1 MQDRVGQD
9 RKDREQPS
17 GSEGSPARSFPLG
30 FANDASSMLAI
41 LLGGTAVLGAVIGWT
56 LTSRSE
62 PDPPV
67 IAMVPQQQ
75 VSEAIPTLTPES
87 QRLAQSDSRQC
98 RNPIAFITVAT
109 PGNPAGGT
117 VTFRTSKYRSPPFH
131 VTDRPQRIALLN
143 PLPDSGGLD
152 PLSADGDAKGLLVSL
167 YPTARMEPVN
177 GTATVT
183 VRWPARP
190 PCK

>member
-1 MQDRVGQD
+1 
-9 RKDREQPS
+9 
-17 GSEGSPARSFPLG
+17 
-30 FANDASSMLAI
+30 MLVI
-41 LLGGTAVLGAVIGWT
+41 LLGTAAMLGAIIGWT

-62 PDPPV
+62 PDSPA
-67 IAMVPQQQ
+67 IELVPQEQ

-87 QRLAQSDSRQC
+87 QRIAQSDSRQC
-98 RNPIAFITVAT
+98 RYPIAFITVST

-131 VTDRPQRIALLN
+131 VSDKPQRIALPN

-152 PLSADGDAKGLLVSL
+152 PLTAEGDAKGMLVSL
-167 YPTARMEPVN
+167 YPTVQMEPTN
-177 GTATVT
+177 GSATVT
-183 VRWPARP
+183 VRWHARP